1 MRGGACGVVWWR
13 SEQGRG
19 GKEEGGGY
27 VPVTRLQ
34 ARAEAQT
41 LTALAWHEA
50 FQLASAVEPSCPAQ
64 PWQTLSGL
72 PACHITTINSPTHAR
87 NMGTDWSGDQPT
99 LPSASI
105 SLFFLTT
112 FCSGSFPRSI

>member
-1 MRGGACGVVWWR
+1 M
-13 SEQGRG
+13 
-19 GKEEGGGY
+19 
-27 VPVTRLQ
+27 TRLQ

-64 PWQTLSGL
+64 PWQALSGL

-87 NMGTDWSGDQPT
+87 NMALTGVATNQPF
-99 LPSASI
+99 LPL
-105 SLFFLTT
+105 LFP
-112 FCSGSFPRSI
+112 SSF

>member
-1 MRGGACGVVWWR
+1 MGGGAWGCVWCGVVWWR

-19 GKEEGGGY
+19 GKEEGGY

-72 PACHITTINSPTHAR
+72 PC
-87 NMGTDWSGDQPT
+87 
-99 LPSASI
+99 LPYYNNQ
-105 SLFFLTT
+105 
-112 FCSGSFPRSI
+112 